1 MKIQETQYWTLTKGM
16 IQAITN
22 TFRCIPEQ
30 SMLVDEFST
39 FTALDKR
46 KSDKKIF
53 LVPSAYPIFPV
64 HNIGNF
70 PANEVKNNM
79 SFKFHLQKRNTHQ
92 SNKDV
97 GQSQR
102 KTKG

>member
-1 MKIQETQYWTLTKGM
+1 M
-16 IQAITN
+16 N
-22 TFRCIPEQ
+22 
-30 SMLVDEFST
+30 LV
-39 FTALDKR
+39 LLLHWIR
-46 KSDKKIF
+46 GNQIKKIF
-53 LVPSAYPIFPV
+53 LVPSAHPISPV